1 MAGGKLSPRQKMIN
15 MMYLVLTALLALNV
29 SKEILDSFITVN
41 NGLENTKS
49 SLADKASETYT
60 TFASYAQQNADKYGK
75 AYASA
80 QEVQKMAGDL
90 VNYIDSLK
98 VRVIMQCEKLPADK
112 IIGKDAAGRD
122 TVLNMEHLKKKDSYN
137 EITHM
142 MVGSEPAKPAEGPW
156 TATELKTKL
165 EEFREKVKS
174 VGAKEPALVASADRM
189 FNFEDRPD
197 AGGTMNNWQSIN
209 FYHVPQVA
217 GITIM
222 SKIQSD
228 IRNLETEMVAKLLGN
243 VEKSSFKFNTL
254 TAIVKPLSSYVTTGS
269 KYSAEIFLGAYDD
282 KNAPEVYICG
292 PGAKVD
298 TTSKPFKIIGDSQKL
313 PMNGAKAILEQV
325 ASGAGQRIVTGLIK
339 FKPVGGEEQIQYFST
354 EYEVAAPSLVVSPTK
369 MNVFYRGIENPVDIS
384 VAGYSAK
391 DIAPGMTNGSL
402 TKAAQG
408 YVVKPGPGPTAM
420 VSVSVTNPDKSKKS
434 LPGVEF
440 RVKDIPKPQPF
451 FGGKT
456 ITDTNIKKQDLT
468 ASAGVIAKL
477 ENFQFDLSFQ
487 IVEYTHAAEQ
497 LTTAVRE
504 LNTLVASANGLV
516 TSSAWQQRLDEV
528 DRLGK
533 QQTAAARVEAVSV
546 TDALFWRGLG
556 LIAAFFTGLS
566 LWTLL
571 KWKLRPLTR
580 QDRIA

>member
-1 MAGGKLSPRQKMIN
+1 MIN

-49 SLADKASETYT
+49 SLADKANETYT
-60 TFASYAQQNADKYGK
+60 TFASYAQQNAEKYGK

-80 QEVQKMAGDL
+80 QEVQKLAGSL

-98 VRVIMQCEKLPADK
+98 VKVIMECEKLPADK

-122 TVLNMEHLKKKDSYN
+122 TVLNMQHLAKKDSYN

-142 MVGSEPAKPAEGPW
+142 MVGSEPAKPSEGAW
-156 TATELKTKL
+156 TATELRTKL
-165 EEFREKVKS
+165 EAFRDKVK
-174 VGAKEPALVASADRM
+174 GIGEAAKEPALVASVDRM

-222 SKIQSD
+222 SKIQAD
-228 IRNLETEMVAKLLGN
+228 VRNMETEMVAKLLGN
-243 VEKSSFKFNTL
+243 VEKTSFKFNTL
-254 TAIVKPLSSYVTTGS
+254 DAIVKPQSSYVTTGS
-269 KYSAEIFLGAYDD
+269 KYRAEIFLGAYDNQ
-282 KNAPEVYICG
+282 NAPKVFICP
-292 PGAKVD
+292 PGARVD
-298 TTSKPFKIIGDSQKL
+298 TSGKVPTIVGGQAGDPL
-313 PMNGAKAILEQV
+313 PMEGAKAILEQM
-325 ASGAGQRIVTGLIK
+325 ATGAGLKQVSGIIEFT
-339 FKPVGGEEQIQYFST
+339 PVGGEKVIQPFFT
-354 EYEVAAPSLVVSPTK
+354 EYEVATPTLVVSPTK
-369 MNVFYRGIENPVDIS
+369 MNVFYRGIDNPVEIS

-391 DIAPGMTNGSL
+391 DISPSISNGTL
-402 TKAAQG
+402 GKAAEG
-408 YVVKPGPGPTAM
+408 FIVKPGTGPTAM
-420 VSVSVTNPDKSKKS
+420 VSVSVTNPDGSKKAM
-434 LPGVEF
+434 PGKEF

-487 IVEYTHAAEQ
+487 IVEYTVSATLSGSLAEERVQGAAMSSKAKEIVGKVKTGQ
-497 LTTAVRE
+497 KVYIENIKAKGPDGRTQSIG
-504 LNTLVASANGLV
+504 TL
-516 TSSAWQQRLDEV
+516 
-528 DRLGK
+528 
-533 QQTAAARVEAVSV
+533 
-546 TDALFWRGLG
+546 
-556 LIAAFFTGLS
+556 AFKVL
-566 LWTLL
+566 
-571 KWKLRPLTR
+571 
-580 QDRIA
+580 